1 VINRHHGPISHALLG
16 SILSFTAATAFVVA
30 PVYSQ
35 TAPAAAAPTGNLDAF
50 KATPSAGPITAW
62 VNGHVAAMGSGA
74 AAAAASRDAIIGEA
88 TSGKVAPGPSF
99 LAAYAGALDA
109 AIVPAL
115 ANSKSYEV
123 RLNAGIAVARVANAE
138 GGASLSTATIAL
150 LNDQSPFVVL
160 WGVKAARPVLAGTL
174 KIPTANPS
182 PLVDA
187 LLAAVKKHGAGPIGG
202 AIVTEAYDTL
212 SIDYQNPDPKKKPS
226 TTALA
231 KVIGP
236 MQQLLAQRVEQ
247 YKTGI
252 PPEALADQKA
262 TGFLV
267 FTSVWSLHK
276 QPEKLTSM
284 QQMSDLI
291 GLAAQQF
298 QNASPADKDSLGNL
312 IKLVALAMSVVPETA
327 PIAATITPATKVT
340 GATPPAQM
348 LAAVTPI
355 AAALKTVKGFE
366 AINPPP
372 AATSGGAG
380 DSGAAGTQPAAATS
394 TAPAAAPASAPA
406 AH

>member
-1 VINRHHGPISHALLG
+1 
-16 SILSFTAATAFVVA
+16 
-30 PVYSQ
+30 
-35 TAPAAAAPTGNLDAF
+35 
-50 KATPSAGPITAW
+50 
-62 VNGHVAAMGSGA
+62 MGC
-74 AAAAASRDAIIGEA
+74 
-88 TSGKVAPGPSF
+88 
-99 LAAYAGALDA
+99 
-109 AIVPAL
+109 
-115 ANSKSYEV
+115 
-123 RLNAGIAVARVANAE
+123 E
-138 GGASLSTATIAL
+138 GGS
-150 LNDQSPFVVL
+150 
-160 WGVKAARPVLAGTL
+160 PVLAGTL

-355 AAALKTVKGFE
+355 AAALKTVKGLKPS
-366 AINPPP
+366 IRHPPRP
-372 AATSGGAG
+372 AVAR
-380 DSGAAGTQPAAATS
+380 AASPPRVPSPTRPLPLRPPRPRHPHRRRVSPAVPDVP
-394 TAPAAAPASAPA
+394 TADHPRWP
-406 AH
+406 